1 MTVFLF
7 MLIVIAYIFSS
18 ILFAEKISSN
28 QEELSPNQ
36 IVSKS
41 DGVMFANTA
50 ELVVEMKVIRPNQQ
64 ETEKRLKVY
73 IKGNNKAFVRY
84 LFPPREEGTGYLLL
98 DKDVWMYIPG
108 IERSVRVNSKE
119 RMRGTDFSNTD
130 ILRVRLSE
138 DYEATLIGKE
148 KIDEDM
154 VYILHLK
161 AKDTTVA
168 YDKVKYWVRVRD
180 FMPIREEFLAIS
192 GKLLKALTFR
202 EIKEIGGR
210 IRPTELVMEDMIQ
223 NGYKTILN
231 LLEAKFDIEILE
243 KVFTKLYLEKN
254 L

>member
-7 MLIVIAYIFSS
+7 TTITYIFSS
-18 ILFAEKISSN
+18 ILFA
-28 QEELSPNQ
+28 QDLSPNQ
-36 IVSKS
+36 IVSKA
-41 DGVMFANTA
+41 DGVMFANTT
-50 ELVVEMKVIRPNQQ
+50 ELVVGMRVIRPNQQ
-64 ETEKRLKVY
+64 ETEKRLKAY

-108 IERSVRVNSKE
+108 IERSVRVGSKE

-138 DYEATLIGKE
+138 DYEASLIGKE
-148 KIDEDM
+148 KIGEDLTY
-154 VYILHLK
+154 VLDLK

-168 YDKVKYWVRVRD
+168 YDKVRYWVRVKD
-180 FMPIREEFLAIS
+180 FIPVREEFLAIS
-192 GKLLKALTFR
+192 GKLLKVLTFR

-210 IRPTELVMEDMIQ
+210 VRPTELVMEDMIQ

-231 LLEAKFDIEILE
+231 LLEAKFDIEIPE
-243 KVFTKLYLEKN
+243 KIFTKLYLEKN